1 MPWWWISTC
10 QRKRCRVKPHPTLW
24 LKTCL
29 RSPCRSKCYTQFY
42 GTRHAR
48 SHSLL
53 CHAYVQ
59 RMCQAHSPGLNQT
72 CRIFVESELW
82 ITWWIPSS
90 QTYVCFSRCTLRA
103 LYWTDWYSYAHF
115 WRCTWKE
122 CSMIL
127 EKILFE
133 KREKW
138 KFVISLHS
146 LFILYNPCTF
156 V

>member
-10 QRKRCRVKPHPTLW
+10 QRERCRVKPHPTLW

-72 CRIFVESELW
+72 CRLFVESELW

-90 QTYVCFSRCTLRA
+90 QTYVCFSRCTLRT
-103 LYWTDWYSYAHF
+103 LYWTDWYSCAHF
-115 WRCTWKE
+115 WRCTWEE
-122 CSMIL
+122 CFLRQIIL
-127 EKILFE
+127 RVTSTVSKIPTKNL
-133 KREKW
+133 
-138 KFVISLHS
+138 SLNN
-146 LFILYNPCTF
+146 I
-156 V
+156 